1 MRDSSPDV
9 DPLSKNIAVPLNRL
23 VLRSVDSAQ
32 AEDNST
38 ISGGAV
44 RVLAEVSA
52 EPLEVDGEEP
62 DVSNILNELIGSA
75 GQVLPQGGS
84 VTLKTGA
91 VDSGAYLDLTFAG
104 PALDYDCLELQIQS
118 LPARTEDGLSI
129 RQECSRERQPQ
140 NDSITSLLDG
150 FSQKACTV
158 RLIFSTPAALNGSS
172 VAYSASRAERILLID
187 DDPILLRVIKQILE
201 ADGHQV
207 TVAGGGRLGIS
218 VFAEALNS
226 GTPFGI
232 VITDFNMPDVDGEEV
247 ARAIKKAPVNVP
259 VVLLTASGYGAEQG
273 HQSPYFD
280 VVLSKPTTASDLRS
294 AIAKCRQRK
303 EAA

>member
-23 VLRSVDSAQ
+23 VLRSVDSVQ
-32 AEDNST
+32 AEGNST
-38 ISGGAV
+38 TSGGAV

-52 EPLEVDGEEP
+52 EPLDVGGEEP
-62 DVSNILNELIGSA
+62 ALTNILNKLIVNA

-84 VTLKTGA
+84 VTLKTGV

-104 PALDYDCLELQIQS
+104 PVLDFDSLDLQLQS
-118 LPARTEDGLSI
+118 LPSFTQDGVCI
-129 RQECSRERQPQ
+129 RQECSSHRLPQ
-140 NDSITSLLDG
+140 SDPIASLLEG
-150 FSQKACTV
+150 LNEKTCTV
-158 RLIFSTPAALNGSS
+158 RLVFSSPAPLQGSS
-172 VAYSASRAERILLID
+172 AAYSASKTERILLID
-187 DDPILLRVIKQILE
+187 DDPILLRVVKQILE

-207 TVAGGGRLGIS
+207 TVADGGRHGINT
-218 VFAEALNS
+218 FAENLTA
-226 GTPFGI
+226 GMPFGI

-247 ARAIKKAPVNVP
+247 ARAIKKTMADVP

-280 VVLSKPTTASDLRS
+280 VVLNKPTTAGDLRS